1 MSLYFKKKDG
11 IFMHGNGII
20 GKNESF
26 WTRKIQ
32 VASVVTISSSVMSS
46 QWGSMK

>member
-11 IFMHGNGII
+11 ISMHGNGII

-26 WTRKIQ
+26 WSRKIR